1 VEALKPMPPCN
12 QHVNKARQNLQ
23 FTNFVLKGQGRYID
37 WVITAYFYAAVHL
50 VEAYFDL
57 SSSRHYGTHV
67 KRREAISRDSQISGL
82 FSIYRQLETYSRTAR
97 YGVKTFDLA
106 YLNNRVI
113 PKFQTLRSKI
123 ASFNGSLA
131 L

>member
-1 VEALKPMPPCN
+1 MPPCD

-23 FTNFVLKGQGRYID
+23 FTNFVLNGQSGYID

-57 SSSRHYGTHV
+57 SSNRHYGTHV

-82 FSIYRQLETYSRTAR
+82 FGIYRQLETYSRTAR

-106 YLNNRVI
+106 YLNDRVV
-113 PKFQTLRSKI
+113 PKFEKLKSTL
-123 ASFNGSLA
+123 ASFDGSLA